1 MDALHKGHRERL
13 RLRLES
19 GGLTDFQQHEILE
32 FLLYFADAR
41 NDMNPLAHQLIDRFG
56 SLEAVLA
63 ADEAALRAIKGVG
76 ARKAAWLKRVAALVN
91 GYRALQPADRP
102 PLNNLRQVRLFA
114 GQWFAGID
122 REEAWQLCL
131 SKSGRL
137 LLSTRLA
144 DSAAWGEQLSLRDGL
159 GEVLSVDAHSVILL
173 QLTGARPPAP
183 EAYDIERTH
192 AYAQTLTAVGVSLLD
207 HVLISGEAF
216 TSMAHA
222 GLLDDLAR
230 PEAGTGALMERYLEE
245 A

>member
-1 MDALHKGHRERL
+1 MDDLHKGHRERL

-19 GGLTDFQQHEILE
+19 GGLADFQQHEILE

-63 ADEAALRAIKGVG
+63 ADEAALRAVKGLG
-76 ARKAAWLKRVAALVN
+76 ARKVAWLKRVAALASS
-91 GYRALQPADRP
+91 YRALQPADRP

-114 GQWFAGID
+114 RQWFAGID

-131 SKSGRL
+131 SKSGHL
-137 LLSTRLA
+137 LLSARLA

-159 GEVLSVDAHSVILL
+159 GEVLSVDAHSVVLL

-183 EAYDIERTH
+183 EAYDTERTH
-192 AYAQTLTAVGVSLLD
+192 AYARTLTAVGVSLLD

-216 TSMAHA
+216 ASMAHA

-230 PEAGTGALMERYLEE
+230 PETGARALMERYLEE
-245 A
+245 T